1 VRSTAKVDLV
11 SRGHAAARP
20 FCCSVSWSR
29 VGDRRWCLRPR
40 DYMVIGV
47 RLLVPGTLRLLIDG
61 EPSIGAPGPD
71 LPMFGLVMLVAVGVL
86 LDDLAVHHR
95 KARRPERGRA
105 GRAQNMRTVRGV
117 TYELRLNGRSKTQ
130 GWVLTA
136 LCDR

>member
-1 VRSTAKVDLV
+1 
-11 SRGHAAARP
+11 
-20 FCCSVSWSR
+20 
-29 VGDRRWCLRPR
+29 
-40 DYMVIGV
+40 
-47 RLLVPGTLRLLIDG
+47 
-61 EPSIGAPGPD
+61 
-71 LPMFGLVMLVAVGVL
+71 MFGLVMLVAVGVL

-136 LCDR
+136 LCDRRAEVYRRHWDRKEAAQKRFSDSRRESLSRLHP